1 MRFKNLYFLFSLL
14 PVGMFSQS
22 FIGLNTDTNPAN
34 VVDSRTKIDINLIGL
49 STYASNDYTSVGFSD
64 LLDGGD
70 FDFDDDDNLE
80 PSNDNNFISNIDVLG
95 PSILFNINAKNSI
108 ALTTRARVFSNVNN
122 IPGNTIELFD
132 SNIDERTP
140 IEVNNISLSATVHAW
155 TEYGVT
161 YGRVLMNNGKHFIK
175 AGITAKYLNGYG
187 YASAQTQDVSLDY
200 DPVSISTIGV
210 EGSLTSNGT
219 GDYAFSRNLD
229 LDQDNEIF
237 EDDDDFDIESEA
249 TGLGFDLGVVYE
261 YRKSDKNKDL
271 KHKNK
276 YFLKAGFSITDIG
289 SLEYDD
295 SRITRYD
302 LNGVALSQS
311 TLDNGSFEDI
321 ESRLNPAATNTSK
334 KINLP
339 AAMHLNLDWNA
350 AKRLYVNLNTDLSL
364 IGKDKEDAN
373 RIENTVTLTPRFET
387 QFFSL
392 YSPIGYRQFSNF
404 NWGAGFRLG
413 PIYAGSGSVISN
425 LVSSKSKSIDVYAG
439 LKIPIYYSKGRNKK
453 IKDKDGDGIVD
464 KEDKCPDVA
473 GVASNNGCPAKKVE
487 KEVVV
492 EEVKE
497 VIIVD
502 TDGDSVADSVDKC
515 PNEFGT
521 VANNGCPVVVD
532 TDGDKVPDIVDKCPK
547 VFGVIDNGGCPEVKT
562 LVADSEKAIEVEKT
576 LESYA
581 KVINF
586 SSGKASFTSETYDAL
601 KAIQAIL
608 NEYPKAKF
616 DINGYT
622 DSVGSERSNQ
632 LLSEER
638 AIAVKVY
645 FIEKGITAS
654 RLNATGFGEANPIAT
669 NATPDGRR
677 TNRRVEIK
685 VAK

>member
-1 MRFKNLYFLFSLL
+1 
-14 PVGMFSQS
+14 
-22 FIGLNTDTNPAN
+22 
-34 VVDSRTKIDINLIGL
+34 
-49 STYASNDYTSVGFSD
+49 
-64 LLDGGD
+64 
-70 FDFDDDDNLE
+70 
-80 PSNDNNFISNIDVLG
+80 
-95 PSILFNINAKNSI
+95 
-108 ALTTRARVFSNVNN
+108 
-122 IPGNTIELFD
+122 
-132 SNIDERTP
+132 
-140 IEVNNISLSATVHAW
+140 
-155 TEYGVT
+155 
-161 YGRVLMNNGKHFIK
+161 
-175 AGITAKYLNGYG
+175 
-187 YASAQTQDVSLDY
+187 
-200 DPVSISTIGV
+200 
-210 EGSLTSNGT
+210 
-219 GDYAFSRNLD
+219 
-229 LDQDNEIF
+229 
-237 EDDDDFDIESEA
+237 
-249 TGLGFDLGVVYE
+249 
-261 YRKSDKNKDL
+261 
-271 KHKNK
+271 
-276 YFLKAGFSITDIG
+276 
-289 SLEYDD
+289 
-295 SRITRYD
+295 
-302 LNGVALSQS
+302 
-311 TLDNGSFEDI
+311 
-321 ESRLNPAATNTSK
+321 
-334 KINLP
+334 
-339 AAMHLNLDWNA
+339 
-350 AKRLYVNLNTDLSL
+350 
-364 IGKDKEDAN
+364 
-373 RIENTVTLTPRFET
+373 
-387 QFFSL
+387 
-392 YSPIGYRQFSNF
+392 
-404 NWGAGFRLG
+404 
-413 PIYAGSGSVISN
+413 
-425 LVSSKSKSIDVYAG
+425 
-439 LKIPIYYSKGRNKK
+439 
-453 IKDKDGDGIVD
+453 VD

-532 TDGDKVPDIVDKCPK
+532 TDGDKVPGIVDKCPK

-645 FIEKGITAS
+645 FIEKGIPAS

-669 NATPDGRR
+669 NATLDGRR
-677 TNRRVEIK
+677 TNRRVGIK